1 MQARDYDL
9 PSGLLFGTIAAI
21 AILGGAVMA
30 FGQCG
35 DPTAGTCCAPHSG
48 LGCNDA
54 DCCKTVCNVDPFC
67 CDVGW
72 DEYCAGGA
80 SVLCADCEPVAVV
93 VMGFG
98 ASAALPNGTVV
109 EACDLAAHNP
119 ETGSWEVYFD
129 GDDVGLAGM
138 AIAAAARLP
147 DGDLIVAIADGG
159 VLPGLVDAPV
169 GNAFTAQDLLRFT
182 PTDLGA
188 DTAGTWTFFFD
199 GSDVGLG
206 STVSFDFTGIS
217 MLGDGSLVAA
227 LKGTG
232 SLPGGVAFGPRDLV
246 RFTPGHYGS
255 ATDGTWEKY
264 FEGGDVGLTTN
275 AEKLDAVCVDI
286 DGAIFFSTNGN
297 FSVFGA
303 SGTRRDL
310 FGFAPSSLGT
320 ATSGVYSMYLTG
332 DAMAL
337 PSSANPRAVFFSRI
351 TYPTGPRPDG
361 GGGGGGG
368 PACGDPLTGSCCVEH
383 PTPFCA
389 DASCCDAV
397 CAVDPVCCSS
407 AWDAYCVNAASR
419 ICETC
424 EPTPLAIMAFG
435 TARILPG
442 GLLVDPC
449 DLAAFDT
456 GTGVWS
462 IYLDGDDVGLA
473 GAVISAATVLP
484 DGDLLIS
491 LEAAGELPGL
501 IGGPL
506 EEAYEPF
513 DVLRFTP
520 MSIGED
526 TAGSWTFHFD
536 GSDVGLAG
544 DANRAIRSIAA
555 LSNGSLVLATFG
567 SSSMTG
573 VGSFKAHD
581 LLRFTP
587 TSLGDVTAGSW
598 SMHFDGSDVGLSHN
612 SQEPLDGAQVLSDG
626 RIMISTRGNISVPG
640 YSGSRNDIVEFT
652 PTSLGAST
660 SGSFSAYLT
669 GGSLGLTNDA
679 NVRASFLYTPIVPVT
694 PRPSQSSTVL
704 FDPLPLPEFNGE
716 LVDAGFESMLII
728 YQGVDMQSVQ
738 SGIIDTDVVVAA
750 VRSQFGDQPSGFGM
764 LDFETPFFQRI
775 EEGPGSPLYQQT
787 VDTIVTTLQRLR
799 QEFPDVRWTMY
810 GMPLLRYWVAPTGYP
825 WSAAPEADCEA
836 QRVRTLANYDPI
848 LREVDWLSPSS
859 YDRYELAAFTPDRW
873 EQITAQE
880 TAWRLNQSEI
890 CRRFNETSGLPPKP
904 IIPMISTMFW
914 KVGQMEYNMKQMPIE
929 EMLRDQVVPLVAG
942 GADGIAIWTGMS
954 YWVRSATS
962 SQDLGPTQIDARYA
976 LAQDFLGGVEPPD
989 WTEPSVKAF
998 LEQATSTHVRQRIEE
1013 VRQHLESSSP
1023 DNGNP

>member
-9 PSGLLFGTIAAI
+9 PSGVLFGTITAL

-30 FGQCG
+30 FAQCG
-35 DPTAGTCCAPHSG
+35 DPSAGTCCAPHSG
-48 LGCNDA
+48 LGCSDA

-98 ASAALPNGTVV
+98 AVATMPNGTVID
-109 EACDLAAHNP
+109 ACDLGAHNP

-129 GDDVGLAGM
+129 GDDVGLTGKV
-138 AIAAAARLP
+138 ISAAAKLP
-147 DGDLIVAIADGG
+147 DGDLVVAIAGGG

-182 PTDLGA
+182 PTDLGS

-206 STVSFDFTGIS
+206 STASFDFTGIS
-217 MLGDGSLVAA
+217 LLEDGSLVAA

-246 RFTPGHYGS
+246 RFSPAHYGS
-255 ATDGTWEKY
+255 ATEGTWEKY

-320 ATSGVYSMYLTG
+320 STSGVYSMYMTG
-332 DAMAL
+332 AAMGL
-337 PSSANPRAVFFSRI
+337 PSSANPRAVFFSRV

-361 GGGGGGG
+361 GGGGGG
-368 PACGDPLTGSCCVEH
+368 PVCGDPLAGSCCLEH
-383 PTPFCA
+383 PTPHCA
-389 DASCCDAV
+389 DESCCDAV
-397 CAVDPVCCSS
+397 CAIDPVCCST
-407 AWDAYCVNAASR
+407 AWDAFCVNAASR
-419 ICETC
+419 LCETC
-424 EPTPLAIMAFG
+424 EPTPLAVMAFG

-456 GTGVWS
+456 GTGLWS

-473 GAVISAATVLP
+473 GATISAATVLP
-484 DGDLLIS
+484 DGDLLVS
-491 LEAAGELPGL
+491 LEAAGDLPGL
-501 IGGPL
+501 MGGPL
-506 EEAYEPF
+506 EESYDQF

-520 MSIGED
+520 LSLGEES
-526 TAGSWTFHFD
+526 AGSWTFHFD

-544 DANRAIRSIAA
+544 DANRAIRSVSA
-555 LSNGSLVLATFG
+555 LSNGSLVFATFG
-567 SSSMTG
+567 SSSISG

-612 SQEPLDGAQVLSDG
+612 SQEPLDGAQILSDG

-652 PTSLGAST
+652 PTSLGSAT
-660 SGSFSAYLT
+660 AGSFSAYLT

-679 NVRASFLYTPIVPVT
+679 NIRASFVYTPIVPVT
-694 PRPSQSSTVL
+694 PRPSQSAMVM
-704 FDPLPLPEFNGE
+704 FDRLPHAETHAAAIA
-716 LVDAGFESMLII
+716 DGFERYIII
-728 YQGVDMQSVQ
+728 YQGVDPDATA
-738 SGIIDTDVVVAA
+738 SGVINADAVVAA
-750 VRSQFGDQPSGFGM
+750 IREQEGDAPSGFGI
-764 LDFETPFFQRI
+764 LDFEYPFMVRAQS
-775 EEGPGSPLYQQT
+775 GPSDPNWQTT
-787 VDTIVTTLQRLR
+787 VDTIVAVLDRVR
-799 QEFPDVRWTMY
+799 AEFPGVQWSMY
-810 GMPLLRYWVAPTGYP
+810 GMPNVPYWSPNGGYG
-825 WSAAPEADCEA
+825 WDTMGESEREQVLA
-836 QRVRTLANYDPI
+836 QRLEAFDPI
-848 LREVDWLSPSS
+848 LRACDWLNPSV
-859 YDRYELAAFTPDRW
+859 YDRYELAQYTADRHA
-873 EQITAQE
+873 EITARE
-880 TAWRLNQSEI
+880 TSWRHFTVELCN
-890 CRRFNETSGLPPKP
+890 RFNASSGMPPKP
-904 IIPMISTMFW
+904 TMVMVSPMFW
-914 KVGQMEYNMKQMPIE
+914 KVGNIEYNMKRMPIE
-929 EMLRDQVVPLVAG
+929 ELLRDQVRPVLEAG
-942 GADGIAIWTGMS
+942 AEGVAIWTGFT
-954 YWVRSATS
+954 YYPRAATS
-962 SQDLGPTQIDARYA
+962 SADLGQGQLDARYA
-976 LAQDFLGGVEPPD
+976 FTLDYFGGVEPLD
-989 WTEPSVKAF
+989 WTDHAVRAE
-998 LEQATSTHVRQRIEE
+998 LEMLTSQMVHQRLGE
-1013 VRQHLESSSP
+1013 VRADLESSSP
-1023 DNGNP
+1023 ENGNP